1 LPEGIAHL
9 KGEAL
14 APTSEKQRG
23 VASRLSL
30 RSGLTRL
37 WRWITWTWSPASE
50 REASTAI
57 VENLWLHWF
66 PAKIAAESF
75 AWSYSLWLGAIS
87 AFLFLILTVT
97 GVLLMFFYIPSTE
110 QAYWSIKDIDY
121 VVGFGWL
128 LRNQHRWAAHLMVLV
143 VFLHMLRVFFTGAY
157 RAPRAA
163 NWLVGLVLLL
173 VTLLLSFTGYL
184 LPWDQLA
191 FWAVT
196 VGTNIAKEAP
206 IVGEGL
212 RFVLLGGTEIGQ
224 SALVRFYVLHVIV
237 LPGAVLV
244 LFAYHMWRVRRDGG
258 MAVTDAAAASIG
270 VPSETPPVP
279 TKTYSLFGVTAGTSL
294 ETRAARPQSDEAGT
308 FSSPHLSRRL
318 MLVFLAVFAVSIVL
332 SLISGAPLEEPA
344 NPILTPNPAKAPWY
358 FLWLQEL
365 VAIATVRVG
374 ALTISGGLIG
384 GIVVPGILVL
394 AAAAWPFLDRSPLS
408 AVGKWFPPERRL
420 QNTVMCI
427 IAIVILVL
435 VLIGLLMRGPYWQ
448 LFWPWQAWPEMPR
461 RL

>member
-1 LPEGIAHL
+1 M
-9 KGEAL
+9 
-14 APTSEKQRG
+14 R
-23 VASRLSL
+23 SR
-30 RSGLTRL
+30 LTRL
-37 WRWITWTWSPASE
+37 WRWISWTWSPASE

-66 PAKIAAESF
+66 PANMDEKSF
-75 AWSYSLWLGAIS
+75 GWRFSLWLGVIA
-87 AFLFLILTVT
+87 AFLFLILVVT
-97 GVLLMFFYIPSTE
+97 GVLLMFFYVPSTE
-110 QAYWSIKDIDY
+110 RAYWSIKDIDY

-157 RAPRAA
+157 RAQRAV

-173 VTLLLSFTGYL
+173 LTLLLSFTGYL

-206 IVGEGL
+206 VVGEGV

-224 SALVRFYVLHVIV
+224 SALLRFYVLHVV
-237 LPGAVLV
+237 ALPGVVLL

-258 MAVTDAAAASIG
+258 LAVTDPVAAPLPEASATAPAG
-270 VPSETPPVP
+270 G
-279 TKTYSLFGVTAGTSL
+279 KTYSLFGVTPGTSL
-294 ETRAARPQSDEAGT
+294 ETRAARPQADEAAT
-308 FSSPHLSRRL
+308 ASSPHLLRRL
-318 MLVFLAVFAVSIVL
+318 ILVFLAVFTVTIVL
-332 SLISGAPLEEPA
+332 SLISGAPLEEAA
-344 NPILTPNPAKAPWY
+344 NPSLTPNPAKAPWY

-365 VAIATVRVG
+365 LAVTTIRIG
-374 ALTISGGLIG
+374 EITISGGLVG
-384 GIVVPGILVL
+384 GIIIPGVL
-394 AAAAWPFLDRSPLS
+394 LAAAAAWPFLDRSPLRTI
-408 AVGKWFPPERRL
+408 GKWFPPERRL
-420 QNTVMCI
+420 QNTVFALVAVA
-427 IAIVILVL
+427 IAVL

-448 LFWPWQAWPEMPR
+448 LYWPWQAWPQMPT

>member
-1 LPEGIAHL
+1 MVRTQLRRL
-9 KGEAL
+9 
-14 APTSEKQRG
+14 QRW
-23 VASRLSL
+23 V
-30 RSGLTRL
+30 
-37 WRWITWTWSPASE
+37 TWTWSPASE

-66 PAKIAAESF
+66 PAKIAEDSF
-75 AWSYSLWLGAIS
+75 AWRYSLWLGAIS

-97 GVLLMFFYIPSTE
+97 GVLLMFFYVPSTQ

-157 RAPRAA
+157 RAQRAV

-173 VTLLLSFTGYL
+173 LTLFLSFTGYL

-206 IVGEGL
+206 LVGAGI

-224 SALVRFYVLHVIV
+224 STLVRFYVLHVFV
-237 LPGAVLV
+237 LPAAVLL

-258 MAVTDAAAASIG
+258 MAVTDPAAAATG
-270 VPSETPPVP
+270 AAGEAVAVPG
-279 TKTYSLFGVTAGTSL
+279 KTYSLFGVTPGTSL
-294 ETRAARPQSDEAGT
+294 EVRAARPQSDEAAT
-308 FSSPHLSRRL
+308 FSSPHLLRRL
-318 MLVFLAVFAVSIVL
+318 MLVFLAVFTVTIVL

-344 NPILTPNPAKAPWY
+344 NATLTPNPAKAPWY

-365 VAIATVRVG
+365 VAITTIRAG
-374 ALTISGGLIG
+374 GFTISGGLIG
-384 GIVVPGILVL
+384 GILVPGIMLGAAVL
-394 AAAAWPFLDRSPLS
+394 WPFFDRSPLHTI
-408 AVGKWFPPERRL
+408 GTWFPPERRV
-420 QNTVMCI
+420 QNMVLVI
-427 IAIVILVL
+427 IALVMVILVF
-435 VLIGLLMRGPYWQ
+435 IGLLMRGPYWQ
-448 LFWPWQAWPEMPR
+448 LYWPWQAWPELPR

>member
-1 LPEGIAHL
+1 MR
-9 KGEAL
+9 
-14 APTSEKQRG
+14 TR
-23 VASRLSL
+23 
-30 RSGLTRL
+30 LTRL
-37 WRWITWTWSPASE
+37 WRWLTWTWSPASE

-66 PAKIAAESF
+66 PAKVDEESF
-75 AWSYSLWLGAIS
+75 GWRYSYWLGAIS

-97 GVLLMFFYIPSTE
+97 GILLMFFYVPSTDK
-110 QAYWSIKDIDY
+110 AYWSIKDIDY

-157 RAPRAA
+157 REQRAV

-173 VTLLLSFTGYL
+173 LTLLLSFTGYL

-196 VGTNIAKEAP
+196 VGTNIAKEVP
-206 IVGEGL
+206 VVGEGI

-224 SALVRFYVLHVIV
+224 SALVRFYVLHVVV
-237 LPGAVLV
+237 LPGAVLL

-258 MAVTDAAAASIG
+258 LAVTDPAAAPLPAATRTSPAEG
-270 VPSETPPVP
+270 
-279 TKTYSLFGVTAGTSL
+279 KTYSLCGVTPGTSL
-294 ETRAARPQSDEAGT
+294 ETRAARPQRDEAGAA
-308 FSSPHLSRRL
+308 SSPHMLRRL
-318 MLVFLAVFAVSIVL
+318 ILVFLAVFTVTIIL
-332 SLISGAPLEEPA
+332 SLLSGAPLEEAA
-344 NPILTPNPAKAPWY
+344 NPSLTPNPAKAPWY

-365 VAIATVRVG
+365 LAVTTIRMG
-374 ALTISGGLIG
+374 QITISGGLVG
-384 GIVVPGILVL
+384 GIIIPGVL
-394 AAAAWPFLDRSPLS
+394 LTAAAVWPFLDRTPLRTI
-408 AVGKWFPPERRL
+408 GKWFPPERRM
-420 QNTVMCI
+420 QNAVFALVAVA
-427 IAIVILVL
+427 IAVL

-448 LFWPWQAWPEMPR
+448 LYWPWQAWPQLPT